1 MKKRKQHKPQIR
13 IIEASNQSGLNP
25 VQRRLLDQSENLII
39 QFPFM
44 DDEINFVL
52 QSIRNRLTNPKQAPK
67 DMPATHKAILEVLY
81 NRRGKHTAY
90 ASITT
95 DSYNIHARETLDV
108 ANAKFMQAS
117 DQFYFGNLED
127 ALQTQKEGFSHF
139 CRYKEG
145 MELFVAKTI
154 KQKTAEI
161 IAQANP
167 HADIIPGFG
176 FPDATEQS
184 QISHIRIPNITYL
197 TLNNTPQV
205 SDEIYSTYLRN
216 YHHQSS
222 VFAPF
227 SADYRTEIYR
237 SFAREL
243 RINPNFELADQ
254 DHLRM
259 IMFEI
264 LLNLSINEL
273 DVPSNN
279 FRLEQSWLNTT
290 RNALISAMSKDD
302 ILQAHAYSQEYW
314 FGWDKSEMFVKA
326 MKKHLPKAKTATQVT
341 ADKYIRTGFRII
353 ESASTLNK

>member
-1 MKKRKQHKPQIR
+1 MKRKKHKPQIR

-39 QFPFM
+39 QYPFM
-44 DDEINFVL
+44 DDQMNFVI
-52 QSIRNRLTNPKQAPK
+52 QSVRNRLTNPKQAPS

-81 NRRGKHTAY
+81 NRRAKHTAY

-95 DSYNIHARETLDV
+95 DSFQEHVSETLDY

-117 DQFYFGNLED
+117 DQFYFGTVQEAID
-127 ALQTQKEGFSHF
+127 THKEGFRYF

-145 MELFVAKTI
+145 IELFVAQTI

-161 IAQANP
+161 ITQANP
-167 HADIIPGFG
+167 QADSIPGFG
-176 FPDATEQS
+176 FPDATDPS
-184 QISHIRIPNITYL
+184 QTSHIRLPNITYL
-197 TLNNTPQV
+197 TLNDTPQV

-216 YHHQSS
+216 YQHQPN

-227 SADYRTEIYR
+227 SADFRTEIYR

-243 RINPNFELADQ
+243 RINPNFELDDQ

-264 LLNLSINEL
+264 LLNLSINEN
-273 DVPSNN
+273 DIPSNN

-290 RNALISAMSKDD
+290 RNALIYSMSADD
-302 ILQAHAYSQEYW
+302 ILQAHQASQAYW
-314 FGWDKSEMFVKA
+314 FGWDKSEMFVRA
-326 MKKHLPKAKTATQVT
+326 MRKHLPKAKTATQVT
-341 ADKYIRTGFRII
+341 ADKYIKTGFNII
-353 ESASTLNK
+353 ESGSTLDK